1 MPYYAALT
9 DLPIG
14 VRGNLP
20 VQAQEI
26 YLKAFNSAWLQYDH
40 QPWERLGDATR
51 EETAHRVAWTAV
63 KRDYKKDMTTGFW
76 RPVTQ
81 TARPAKFSSVPPRTA
96 SSAVAAKSPASRT
109 AARKAPAKSAKKPA
123 TRAAKPAANKPV
135 KRAATSK
142 TSASRTGAKKNVAKP
157 VKRTAAKASAAKKT
171 AKKPVNKAT
180 KATKRPTTRSRP
192 ASGTRKNGK

>member
-1 MPYYAALT
+1 MPYYAVLT
-9 DLPIG
+9 ELPIG

-51 EETAHRVAWTAV
+51 EETAHRAAWTAV
-63 KRDYKKDMTTGFW
+63 KRDYEKDMTTGFW
-76 RPVTQ
+76 RPIAQ

-109 AARKAPAKSAKKPA
+109 AARKAPAKSATKPA
-123 TRAAKPAANKPV
+123 ARAAKPAAKKPT

-142 TSASRTGAKKNVAKP
+142 TSASRTGAKKKVAKP
-157 VKRTAAKASAAKKT
+157 VKRTTSTKAKTATKPVKKAS
-171 AKKPVNKAT
+171 
-180 KATKRPTTRSRP
+180 KRPTTRRPSTGSRK
-192 ASGTRKNGK
+192 SGK